1 VLGVEPR
8 EEDVAVSPRVLDR
21 AEPLGERRPIL
32 ERLELRLRERVV
44 VGVEHMTILRMRFA
58 WLPAW
63 QSAQAMSPSCTCL
76 ALTLRTLDD
85 PRRRKVEP
93 AEETV
98 GGLLMAYLLERKL
111 PSKSEAE
118 FRAAYKRFTRIVGE
132 HTPAKDVTKAQ
143 CREFK
148 AALLASKLALGS
160 VKKLLGI
167 VATIWNH
174 AVSQGLVDSSP
185 FTGLTKVSRQT
196 DQTEGASRT
205 QSSRFGRC

>member
-1 VLGVEPR
+1 
-8 EEDVAVSPRVLDR
+8 
-21 AEPLGERRPIL
+21 
-32 ERLELRLRERVV
+32 
-44 VGVEHMTILRMRFA
+44 M
-58 WLPAW
+58 
-63 QSAQAMSPSCTCL
+63 
-76 ALTLRTLDD
+76 
-85 PRRRKVEP
+85 
-93 AEETV
+93 

-132 HTPAKDVTKAQ
+132 HTSAKDVTKAQ

-148 AALLASKLALGS
+148 PALLASKLAVGS

-196 DQTEGASRT
+196 DQTEGRIPYSVEQVRT
-205 QSSRFGRC
+205 LLTAAEKLHGAKRWLPWLAAWTGARLSELGGLCVEDVKEEQGLRFSTFDRHKSAG